1 MLSIEKCNEIL
12 NKNEKHYNLEEVK
25 EIREYLIKMAE
36 IIYEVKMKKE

>member
-12 NKNEKHYNLEEVK
+12 NKNEKQYNLEEVK

-36 IIYEVKMKKE
+36 IIYEFKMKKE